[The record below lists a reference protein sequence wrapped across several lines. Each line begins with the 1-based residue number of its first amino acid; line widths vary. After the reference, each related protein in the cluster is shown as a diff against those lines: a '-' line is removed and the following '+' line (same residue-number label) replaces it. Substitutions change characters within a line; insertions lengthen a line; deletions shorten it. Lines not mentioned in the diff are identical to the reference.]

1 MTSLE
6 MVALCWVMA
15 ILHFKMC
22 MPIRWLAGNTHSL
35 GLCGYD
41 WSSCSMGKA
50 NDALHNELVKI
61 KMNGKLFL
69 DESFMNSIFSMIH
82 TNDKGEVGPLDALEE
97 ALHYQYEEKQ
107 TPTIDGSKALSMDQ
121 LNAEVF
127 YPQWSTKTV
136 QLMACEVAECVLK
149 ELRDPGKATSDYLSS
164 VEGKFSWG
172 QTTDDEHVA

>member
-1 MTSLE
+1 
-6 MVALCWVMA
+6 
-15 ILHFKMC
+15 
-22 MPIRWLAGNTHSL
+22 
-35 GLCGYD
+35 
-41 WSSCSMGKA
+41 
-50 NDALHNELVKI
+50 
-61 KMNGKLFL
+61 
-69 DESFMNSIFSMIH
+69 MIH

-107 TPTIDGSKALSMDQ
+107 TATIDGSKALSMDQ